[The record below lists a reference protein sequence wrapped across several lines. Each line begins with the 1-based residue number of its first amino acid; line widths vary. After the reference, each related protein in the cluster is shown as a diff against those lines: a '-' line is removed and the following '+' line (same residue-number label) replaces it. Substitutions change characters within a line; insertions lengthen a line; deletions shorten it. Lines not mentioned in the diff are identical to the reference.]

1 MPTKNYPTEITETI
15 GKIIIPKIPSWSVIT
30 IIKKSNGT
38 YDISADQSVLDSIDG
53 IGWV

>member
-1 MPTKNYPTEITETI
+1 MPTKNYATEITETVGGI
-15 GKIIIPKIPSWSVIT
+15 TIPKVPSGSVIT